1 MVELSAKNAGTIK
14 LGDVTVNRLG
24 LGTNRISDNN
34 ESRMV
39 LKRAIEL
46 GINFIDTADK
56 YGRSEEIIGQTLAP
70 YPPGVVVATK
80 GGWSQENSPAHLQ
93 ACIDKSLRLLK
104 LERIEL
110 WQLHRIDTR
119 VPIEETM
126 TFLKSQIQAG
136 KIRNIGLSEVS
147 VDQIERARAVVPIV
161 SVQNRYN
168 LSDRQHEDVLDYCTK
183 ESIAFL
189 PFFPLASGSMAQNSK
204 LNEIAGNYHA
214 TGVQVAIAWLLKRSP
229 MMLPIPGTTS
239 IEHLESNVAATS
251 ITLSSED
258 YEFLNSN

>member
-24 LGTNRISDNN
+24 LGTNRIADNN

-39 LKRAIEL
+39 LKLAVEL

-56 YGRSEEIIGQTLAP
+56 YGQSEEIIGQTLAP

-80 GGWSQENSPAHLQ
+80 GGWSQSNSPAHLQ

-104 LERIEL
+104 LERREL
-110 WQLHRIDTR
+110 WQLHRVDPS
-119 VPIEETM
+119 VPIEDTM
-126 TFLKSQIQAG
+126 TFLKSQIHAG

-147 VDQIERARAVVPIV
+147 IEQIEKARVVVPIV

-168 LSDRQHEDVLDYCTK
+168 LSDRQHEDVLDHCTK
-183 ESIAFL
+183 ENIAFL
-189 PFFPLASGSMAQNSK
+189 PFFPLASGNMAQNSK

-214 TGVQVAIAWLLKRSP
+214 TPVQIAIAWLLKRSP
-229 MMLPIPGTTS
+229 MMLPIPGTLS
-239 IEHLESNVAATS
+239 IEHLESNVAATN
-251 ITLSSED
+251 ITLSNED
-258 YEFLNSN
+258 YEFLNSH